1 MAEDRS
7 HARLSGAALVLQ
19 ATDRFH
25 LKSTIGVGTFG
36 AVFRAYDAEA
46 DSDVAIKKVFLDPR
60 FKNRELDIVQKLAHP
75 NCLRHIGS
83 YTTTEGRPPHTFLH
97 LVTDF
102 FPGSLSTFMTS
113 FRAPSVVYV
122 KVFGFQVFAALAYL
136 HAHGVCHRDIKPS
149 NVLVDHVRGRV
160 QLCDF
165 GSAKFLKPDEPSIS
179 YIATRSYRAPELL
192 LECPCYTTAI
202 DIWAA
207 GCVLA
212 ECFLEGK
219 PLFTGANNVK
229 MMNSITRTIGLP
241 QPGDFDG
248 FPRKRRYQPV
258 GTRAGV
264 LKDAL
269 PHTTPDPFI
278 DLLQR
283 AFVYAPE
290 KRATAADCMMHPF
303 FAEVVDGS
311 VALPSGCPLPGYLKR
326 MRTPEDMLANFPD
339 GP

>member
-1 MAEDRS
+1 
-7 HARLSGAALVLQ
+7 VLE
-19 ATDRFH
+19 ATDRFR
-25 LKSTIGVGTFG
+25 LVSTIGVGTFG
-36 AVFRAYDAEA
+36 AVFRAHDL
-46 DSDVAIKKVFLDPR
+46 DTDTDVAIKKVFLDPR

-75 NCLRHIGS
+75 NCLRYICS
-83 YTTTEGRPPHTFLH
+83 YTTVEGRPPHTFLH

-113 FRAPSVVYV
+113 FRPPPVPYV
-122 KVFGFQVFAALAYL
+122 KVFGFQLFAALAYL
-136 HAHGVCHRDIKPS
+136 HEHGVCHRDIKPS
-149 NVLVDHVRGRV
+149 NVLVDHVSGCV

-165 GSAKFLKPDEPSIS
+165 GSAKFLKRDEPSVF

-202 DIWAA
+202 DVWAA

-219 PLFTGANNVK
+219 ALFTGANNVEI
-229 MMNSITRTIGLP
+229 MNSITRKIGMP
-241 QPGDFDG
+241 RPGDFDG
-248 FPRKRRYQPV
+248 FPHRLEYQPI

-264 LKDAL
+264 LRDAL
-269 PHTTPDPFI
+269 PDTAPDSFI
-278 DLLQR
+278 DLLQK

-290 KRATAADCMMHPF
+290 RRATAADCMMHPF
-303 FAEVVDGS
+303 FTDVVDGTL
-311 VALPSGCPLPGYLKR
+311 ALPNGRKLASYLKK
-326 MRTPEDMLANFPD
+326 MKTPKRILTNFHD